1 MPVMPGADAM
11 DDFGKE
17 QFMKDARFLL
27 DDYEIS
33 GEKEDAFEEAVKD
46 IDTHTYYTKVCLRSL
61 SLLSIMEKEK
71 QDPEQFPGVL
81 RAWRLDPGN
90 HWRDGKTAQIPGY
103 SFPTQKLLP
112 LQAGEQPADSELMR
126 ETMEKNPTMVINRES
141 ASGDAVY
148 YVSSLAANTMAQ
160 RLGIASDTMR
170 EHSLA
175 RDIFV
180 AHRLD
185 REEEATLV
193 IKQYRQIGKIF
204 AMMSSSYRP
213 IPLHELCVVYKDLM
227 GHDME
232 SKPDGGIVY
241 GGLGPMKCEGWSI
254 THKRARISFSFEQ
267 YGDKLCSHYGLT
279 RPMVPCVELQTS
291 DIGES
296 SFVVRGYWKLKD
308 NGAVVYDASYAKE
321 HRGKSLVDGNLD
333 KVEEEIRKNVLGQ
346 YPRLPERLVG
356 LKEVNITPPG
366 LNLSKCHNGT
376 IRNHKAVLAAY
387 KQAFKQLGMVKV
399 LSKKRMDSILRAIDW
414 HHIDDHA
421 HYTAYDLVMDIFS
434 LSETLRPYMEK
445 EGMNQETVRKFR
457 ECISG
462 AAYVELGGAKEGNQE
477 IPLAKAN

>member
-1 MPVMPGADAM
+1 
-11 DDFGKE
+11 
-17 QFMKDARFLL
+17 MKDARFLM

-33 GEKEDAFEEAVKD
+33 GEKEDAFEAAVRD

-71 QDPEQFPGVL
+71 QDPEQFPGIL
-81 RAWRLDPGN
+81 RAWRLDAGN
-90 HWRDGKTAQIPGY
+90 HWQDGKTAQIPGY

-112 LQAGEQPADSELMR
+112 LQTGELPEDSELMK
-126 ETMEKNPTMVINRES
+126 ETMERNPTMVINRES

-148 YVSSLAANTMAQ
+148 YVSSLATNTMAQ
-160 RLGIASDTMR
+160 RLGTASDTIR

-180 AHRLD
+180 AQLLD
-185 REEEATLV
+185 RAEEVTLV

-213 IPLHELCVVYKDLM
+213 IPLHEICVVYKDLM

-232 SKPDGGIVY
+232 SRPDGGIVY

-267 YGDKLCSHYGLT
+267 YGEKLRGLYSLT
-279 RPMVPCVELQTS
+279 RPMVPCVEIQTS

-296 SFVVRGYWKLKD
+296 SFVVRGYWKLKE
-308 NGAVVYDASYAKE
+308 NGAVVYDTAYVKE
-321 HRGKSLVDGNLD
+321 HRGKSLMDGNLD
-333 KVEEEIRKNVLGQ
+333 KVEEEIRECVLGQ
-346 YPRLPERLVG
+346 YPRLPKRLVE
-356 LKEVNITPPG
+356 LKGIDITPFG
-366 LNLSKCHNGT
+366 LDLSKSHNGT

-387 KQAFKQLGMVKV
+387 KQVFKQLGMVRV

-445 EGMNQETVRKFR
+445 ESMNQETVRKFR

-462 AAYVELGGAKEGNQE
+462 AAYVELEEEKGRNQAF
-477 IPLAKAN
+477 PLPAAN